1 MPVVLLHAFP
11 LSSPMWNGEA
21 RYLEKSA
28 QIILPDLPGFGASAR
43 QSKPSIQAMAQ
54 EVAALLD
61 HLRINEPVF
70 IGGLSMGGYVTFE
83 FLRQFPKR
91 VRGLGLFST
100 RPAADTPEG
109 RQKRMAAIENIK
121 KEGLPSFAEKVI
133 LNLIGKTTR
142 EAKPGIARLVKEM
155 ILKNSEG
162 GVTDAL
168 LAMAERRD
176 SQDLLESVSC
186 PTLAIAGE
194 EDTFVPLEEAA
205 SYSKKIPG
213 VQFHVMKRAGHL
225 ANLEDPPAFQTLL
238 KNFLEDQ
245 GLVLP
250 LKP

>member
-1 MPVVLLHAFP
+1 
-11 LSSPMWNGEA
+11 MWHPAAESLGKLA
-21 RYLEKSA
+21 RV
-28 QIILPDLPGFGASAR
+28 ILPDLPGFGQSPR
-43 QSKPSIQAMAQ
+43 QSEPSIPAMAS
-54 EVAALLD
+54 EVARLLD
-61 HLRINEPVF
+61 ELKIKEPVF

-109 RQKRMAAIENIK
+109 RQKRMAVIEDIK
-121 KEGLPSFAEKVI
+121 REGLPSFAEKVI

-142 EAKPGIARLVKEM
+142 ETRPEIAHLVKEM

-176 SQDLLESVSC
+176 STDLLSSISC

-205 SYSKKIPG
+205 SCSKKIPG

-245 GLVLP
+245 ALVLP
-250 LKP
+250 LKL